1 MNKFKGKNI
10 LILGLARSGLSGA
23 KLLLNLGANIIVND
37 AKPLRDNPQAQ
48 ELINMGIKVITGE
61 HPDGLVNDQLDYLVK
76 NPGIP
81 YTNKI
86 VKEAQALSIP
96 IITEA
101 EAATSII
108 PSSIVA
114 VTGTNGKTTTVSLV
128 GDLLSKNRKQ
138 GQCFIAGNI
147 GIPASEI
154 ALKAKVE
161 DDVLLE
167 MSSFQLMATQDFHP
181 NIAVIT
187 NIYSAHLDY
196 HASREEYVLA
206 KMKITANQT
215 PKDYLV
221 YFADQDELSELVLNN
236 SKAQLVPYSLENKL
250 ERGAYLQDERI
261 YYNQEFIMG
270 IQDIQLNGLHN
281 LQNILAAV
289 CVAKLKGLDNSF
301 IEKIVNDFKG
311 VDHRSQVVRRYNDRI
326 FVNDSKAT
334 NTLATQKALEGF
346 DQDLVL
352 IVGGLDRKENFDSLN
367 NYLKNVQ
374 AVVTFGQTK
383 DKLAKH
389 FKDAG
394 INQVQV
400 VETVSQAV
408 PMAYELSKKNDVI
421 LFSPACAS
429 WDQYPNFETRGEDY
443 IQAIDLLIN
452 KVKD

>member
-23 KLLLNLGANIIVND
+23 KLLLKLEANIIVND

-48 ELINMGIKVITGE
+48 ELINMGIKVITGG

-86 VKEAQALSIP
+86 VREAQALSIP

-101 EAATSII
+101 EVATSII

-114 VTGTNGKTTTVSLV
+114 VTGTNGKTTTVSLI

-352 IVGGLDRKENFDSLN
+352 IVGGLDREENFDSLN

-383 DKLAKH
+383 DKLAKY

-408 PMAYELSKKNDVI
+408 LMAYELSKKNDVI

-452 KVKD
+452 KVED